1 MQISNVAEKAMSI
14 AKTLRAAIAPFVVFG
29 ACSVG
34 WAAIGLAAD
43 SDTEPMSESSR
54 QEKASQIFAFLAGET
69 QDSSPQRIQNY
80 LKASELVDALE
91 FSAADLYG
99 EDDLNMIPWLYLAA
113 MDSYRLAG
121 ILASDDNR
129 VSYHAV
135 RQMANQSG
143 GKKLNAF
150 SLGGNVSWAD
160 PGTASSLR
168 QLHKSFLVKAMS
180 KYSKMAEI
188 FESAGNMEAQAMA
201 RIYRADIQLLWNWG
215 TPFANYREAQELLR
229 QAGIEEDRIELF
241 FDRPQLIPVNRF
253 YATLEEAI
261 ENQEAELAARLPSND
276 PARQAPYFAWD
287 VSVPAVRSPLPIESL
302 AAARESYEYVDLRFR
317 ITAEG
322 DVRAVNVLAAEDS
335 GAEQNAR
342 IAREA
347 AYKLDFRPA
356 LVDGR
361 GQPQSGLHMRFHLP
375 GGTK

>member
-14 AKTLRAAIAPFVVFG
+14 VKTLRAAIAPFVVFG

-54 QEKASQIFAFLAGET
+54 QEKASQIFAFLAGAT
-69 QDSSPQRIQNY
+69 QDSSPRRIQNY
-80 LKASELVDALE
+80 LKSSELVDALE

-99 EDDLNMIPWLYLAA
+99 EDDPNMIPWLYLAA

-180 KYSKMAEI
+180 KFSEMAEI
-188 FESAGNMEAQAMA
+188 FESAGNPEAQAMA
-201 RIYRADIQLLWNWG
+201 WIYRADMQLLRNWG

-229 QAGIEEDRIELF
+229 QAGIAEDRIELF
-241 FDRPQLIPVNRF
+241 FGRPQLITVNRF
-253 YATLEEAI
+253 YTTLEAAI
-261 ENQEAELAARLPSND
+261 ENQEAELALRMQTND

-287 VSVPAVRSPLPIESL
+287 TSVPAVRSPLPIDSL

-322 DVRAVNVLAAEDS
+322 DVRAVNVYASGDS
-335 GAEQNAR
+335 GAERNAR

-375 GGTK
+375 SGVK